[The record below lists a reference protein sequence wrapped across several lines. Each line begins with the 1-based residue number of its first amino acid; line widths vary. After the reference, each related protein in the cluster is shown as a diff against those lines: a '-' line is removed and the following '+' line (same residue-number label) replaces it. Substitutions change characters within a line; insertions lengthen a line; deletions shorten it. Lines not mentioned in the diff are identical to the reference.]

1 VCLIIF
7 AAIFLY
13 DMCVITGHFET
24 VKYTIVTVSKDRRVL
39 TLLLAYCFSSFIE
52 GATGFSTPVAL
63 SAALLIG
70 IGVAPLKAARAA
82 LLGNTVA
89 VTFGGVGIAV
99 STLASVTTLDAT
111 VLGIAITRLLIPVAL
126 VMPFMVVIGGS
137 DSVRE
142 ALGIW
147 PACLVAG
154 VTHCGSML
162 IIAQFLGL
170 QTVSILGGLIT
181 VIVTAIFVGVVWK
194 PRHIVMT
201 AEMEAQEA
209 AMKSELA
216 ARALTDGKSVTSEG
230 AEEGDAHPLTPGG
243 AAPKG
248 KAQDPLAAV
257 LRRHLSLRMERR
269 HPLRSE
275 TGSWGADHRSHSPA
289 SPADAAAASPEPSG
303 STPLAG
309 SLTPAGSAPA
319 LPSPAASAAA
329 LAIRAPRQGDLEAG
343 PPSSASSAAAGGS
356 GGRSGIRVVISH
368 TPKPGPHH
376 DIARTAAQSEGG
388 GEEGGVHGGPSH
400 AERGALHPRV
410 LLLRRVQM
418 DEGARRKLDS
428 SNVVTALLPTTAEH
442 PFLWPARARGVF
454 RASRTSGSAAASI
467 ELTSASA
474 SASLSAAA
482 SASTAASP
490 PNDAVIA
497 SARKAGKTGAGGEGA
512 GGEGASDADAI
523 KTPLVEADGRAAGD
537 EEEAGRVTA
546 VGSAAPGADGVCYP
560 SAGGPDSSAADV
572 AAMEVIAAD
581 TAAARAPSAAAAP
594 APPASAA
601 AAAHVDGHAK
611 EAAGPQAEVTVHYD
625 ALHPPSRREMLV
637 AWAPWALVCV
647 AVVIWGISP
656 VKAGLSAATIL
667 VPMTGLHNQ
676 VYKPDPMGGPHGHI
690 VPSLWTLDLVAATGI
705 CLFICCFITSC
716 IFQLRPLKTASILWR
731 SFRRMSMSFVT
742 IMVLISFGYV
752 IKFSGQDTTL
762 GLAIAEVQK
771 AYPFVGPWIGFLGV
785 ALTGSITTSNVLFGS
800 MQTVAADKIGLN
812 PVQMAAANETAG
824 CIGHIISTASM
835 VVAAVAVGGDG
846 KSITHIV
853 KTMLPFGLGVGVMFA
868 LWNTLVA
875 YAFPD
880 FIPTS
885 PYGG

>member
-1 VCLIIF
+1 
-7 AAIFLY
+7 
-13 DMCVITGHFET
+13 
-24 VKYTIVTVSKDRRVL
+24 
-39 TLLLAYCFSSFIE
+39 
-52 GATGFSTPVAL
+52 
-63 SAALLIG
+63 
-70 IGVAPLKAARAA
+70 
-82 LLGNTVA
+82 
-89 VTFGGVGIAV
+89 
-99 STLASVTTLDAT
+99 
-111 VLGIAITRLLIPVAL
+111 
-126 VMPFMVVIGGS
+126 
-137 DSVRE
+137 
-142 ALGIW
+142 
-147 PACLVAG
+147 
-154 VTHCGSML
+154 
-162 IIAQFLGL
+162 
-170 QTVSILGGLIT
+170 
-181 VIVTAIFVGVVWK
+181 
-194 PRHIVMT
+194 
-201 AEMEAQEA
+201 
-209 AMKSELA
+209 
-216 ARALTDGKSVTSEG
+216 
-230 AEEGDAHPLTPGG
+230 
-243 AAPKG
+243 
-248 KAQDPLAAV
+248 
-257 LRRHLSLRMERR
+257 MERR

-275 TGSWGADHRSHSPA
+275 TESWGADHRMPRAA
-289 SPADAAAASPEPSG
+289 SPPEAAAATAEASG
-303 STPLAG
+303 STPLAA
-309 SLTPAGSAPA
+309 SLTPSGSAPA
-319 LPSPAASAAA
+319 LPSPASGAAA

-343 PPSSASSAAAGGS
+343 PPSASAAGGS

-368 TPKPGPHH
+368 TPRPGPHH
-376 DIARTAAQSEGG
+376 DIARAAAQRE
-388 GEEGGVHGGPSH
+388 GEEGGVHGGPSY
-400 AERGALHPRV
+400 ADRGALHPRV
-410 LLLRRVQM
+410 LLLRRVQI

-428 SNVVTALLPTTAEH
+428 SSVVTALLPTTAEH

-454 RASRTSGSAAASI
+454 RASRTSGPGAASV
-467 ELTSASA
+467 ELTFASA
-474 SASLSAAA
+474 SASLSA
-482 SASTAASP
+482 STATSP

-497 SARKAGKTGAGGEGA
+497 SARKAGKAGAA
-512 GGEGASDADAI
+512 GEGASDADAI

-537 EEEAGRVTA
+537 DEEAAEGRAAA
-546 VGSAAPGADGVCYP
+546 VGSAASGPDGVCYP
-560 SAGGPDSSAADV
+560 AEGGPASSAAD
-572 AAMEVIAAD
+572 AAAIEMIAAD
-581 TAAARAPSAAAAP
+581 TAAASAPSAAAAGP
-594 APPASAA
+594 APPAPAA

-625 ALHPPSRREMLV
+625 ALHPASRREMLV

-656 VKAGLSAATIL
+656 VKAGLSAATIF

-705 CLFICCFITSC
+705 CLFLCCFITSC
-716 IFQLRPLKTASILWR
+716 IFQLRPFKTASILWR
-731 SFRRMSMSFVT
+731 SFRRMSMSFIT

-853 KTMLPFGLGVGVMFA
+853 KAMLPFGLGVGVMFA